1 MSLGSGILLHQSSRL
16 PIFCVR
22 PRDNV
27 RERREAIRSSKNMAK
42 RDLLEHFFTVPLYHD
57 KYSAPHVVSSCELD
71 DDKKHIYSLNGQTV
85 LPDASCAC
93 LSDNEFYERYL
104 KDFENR
110 LGVTA
115 NDNDFDS
122 EPNSGFS
129 HLSIL
134 KALETDLIVDTQNT
148 LEAKK
153 SLEDTLIEPILT
165 VMRSCYQGKTFTI
178 YNEQIIH
185 EPLTEEI
192 YQGNVLANFVSY
204 VNNQPIAI
212 MDIVRYDLPIWIGMK
227 LHFGIMDKELEL
239 EIRRWKQPEKRITL
253 LKDAFYDAF
262 CYGFRNCVSL
272 GVERLTL
279 FDGFYFMF
287 FEFCESEFPRKDDDH
302 SLIVKPKSYK
312 MVSHD
317 ASVYTARACLSGF
330 NWYSNPLEEKQKFAS
345 RMQTMEKSL
354 SDHFKNLKILNIG
367 ASSETIDT
375 IPIPQ
380 KADVEFHLSH
390 AKVRL
395 DLTPHITNQ
404 LESDLFR
411 LNSKYLQKYYK
422 IEHATIL
429 LRTFNDEESYLLAL
443 QSYVRCQILQ
453 GTIIPVLYGYGT
465 SFYSHMNKNSPYFI
479 LFQDLLFLM
488 SYPSPHET
496 EHFLMAS
503 VSLNK
508 VFQCGVKHVAFHLN
522 DLRILNDKVVFVTFP
537 GQFRQI
543 ANLPALLNIWSGI
556 SLPPADLQK
565 KNSKWKRMKSLR
577 YKLKRLF

>member
-1 MSLGSGILLHQSSRL
+1 MSSGSGILLHQSSRL

-27 RERREAIRSSKNMAK
+27 RGRREAIRSSKNMAK

-57 KYSAPHVVSSCELD
+57 KYSAPHAYEPAD
-71 DDKKHIYSLNGQTV
+71 DEKHIYSLNGQTV
-85 LPDASCAC
+85 LPDAACAW
-93 LSDNEFYERYL
+93 LSDSEFYDRYL
-104 KDFENR
+104 RDFENR
-110 LGVTA
+110 LEETG

-134 KALETDLIVDTQNT
+134 KALETDLIVDTKNI

-153 SLEDTLIEPILT
+153 SLEDTLIEPILA
-165 VMRSCYQGKTFTI
+165 VLRSCYRDKTFTI

-192 YQGNVLANFVSY
+192 YQGNILANFVSY

-239 EIRRWKQPEKRITL
+239 EIHKWKQPEKRITL

-287 FEFCESEFPRKDDDH
+287 FEFCDHEYPRKEDDH

-312 MVSHD
+312 MVAHD

-330 NWYSNPLEEKQKFAS
+330 NWYSNPLEQKQKFAFK
-345 RMQTMEKSL
+345 MQTMEKSL
-354 SDHFKNLKILNIG
+354 SDHFKNLNILNIG
-367 ASSETIDT
+367 ASSETLET
-375 IPIPQ
+375 IPIPK
-380 KADVEFHLSH
+380 KADIEFHMSH
-390 AKVRL
+390 AKVSL

-404 LESDLFR
+404 LDSDLFR

-429 LRTFNDEESYLLAL
+429 LRTFTDEESYLLVL
-443 QSYVRCQILQ
+443 QSYVRCHSLQ
-453 GTIIPVLYGYGT
+453 GTIVPVLYGYGT
-465 SFYSHMNKNSPYFI
+465 NFYSHMNKNSPYFI
-479 LFQDLLFLM
+479 LFQDLLSLT
-488 SYPSPHET
+488 SYPSQYDT

-508 VFQCGVKHVAFHLN
+508 VLQCGVKHVAFYLN
-522 DLRILNDKVVFVTFP
+522 ELRILNDRVVFTVFP
-537 GQFRQI
+537 GQTRQI

-556 SLPPADLQK
+556 SLPPTDMEK
-565 KNSKWKRMKSLR
+565 KQSKWKRVKSLR
-577 YKLKRLF
+577 FKLRRIF